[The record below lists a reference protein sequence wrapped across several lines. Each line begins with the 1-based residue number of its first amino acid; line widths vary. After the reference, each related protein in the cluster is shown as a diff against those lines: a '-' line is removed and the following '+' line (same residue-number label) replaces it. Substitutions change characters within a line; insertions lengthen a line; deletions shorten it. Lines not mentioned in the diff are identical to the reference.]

1 MHILITGLL
10 IAMTLFSAASSDAG
24 QAEVDALIDSQDPAL
39 RTSLTDYIKLQ
50 AMQLPVRPPA
60 PRSVEEWEAR
70 RKVIRGK
77 FLESLGLSPMP
88 PKTPLNARSMGTL
101 DRDGY
106 TVEKIVF
113 ESRPGFLVTG
123 NLYIPKGLKAPAPAV
138 LVVHGHAIDAKAA
151 HYQYVHVGLAKQGY
165 VSLAI
170 DGVGFGE
177 REPVGHR
184 SQAMP
189 YLVGQCIVGLELWDN
204 IRSLDYLCTRPEVD
218 KTKLGITGC
227 SGGGLQSA
235 YMIAVDD
242 RIKCAVPVDFTA
254 TYRAFI
260 GTGIVH
266 CICNHVPNVMRYA
279 DLADV
284 MAIYA
289 PRPLR
294 IIAGEFDNLFPPNS
308 ARQVYEEVREIYALY
323 GKEGNV
329 SFFVDDTPHGY
340 EPDKRV
346 SAFEWFNTWFKGDPH
361 AVHPDVTLETRET
374 LACYPDGKLPEGCET
389 VSTLAWK
396 QMVKAGNARARE
408 KLSSDELR
416 KAVVDDL
423 FGGFPGRCPID
434 ARNRGKAESERLT
447 VEKVTFKGEV
457 HMPIPALVLTP
468 KDGGKTHPAVIY
480 VDPLGKSHAARSERV
495 KALLDMGYTVIA
507 PDLRG
512 FGETYDPRASG
523 QGDPEFLWVTD
534 SILMGRHLFGMRVF
548 DVTRC
553 IDYLESRPDID
564 KSGIGVCGEG
574 IGGLLAVFSAAL
586 DGRLR
591 WVSASG
597 MVGSMTPE
605 REWLSGPFPWGP
617 LPGKYDKLPMC
628 AFVPNLLRYADVKD
642 IVSLAADRPVM
653 IERPVNGLGQELGE
667 AQVNRLFG
675 GLPGD
680 IMIARSDSSAESWL
694 KARRGD

>member
-1 MHILITGLL
+1 
-10 IAMTLFSAASSDAG
+10 MTLLFSASPSDAG
-24 QAEVDALIDSQDPAL
+24 QPEVDALIASQDSAL

-50 AMQLPVRPPA
+50 AMQVPVRQPV

-70 RKVIRGK
+70 RKVIRAR

-88 PKTPLNARSMGTL
+88 PKTPLKPRVMGTL

-123 NLYIPKGLKAPAPAV
+123 NLYVPKGLKGPAPGV

-165 VSLAI
+165 VVLAI

-177 REPVGHR
+177 RAPVGHR

-242 RIKCAVPVDFTA
+242 RIQCAVPVDFTA

-284 MAIYA
+284 MATYA

-294 IIAGEFDNLFPPNS
+294 IIAGEFDIIFPPNS

-323 GKEGNV
+323 GKEENV
-329 SFFVDDTPHGY
+329 SVFVDATPHGY
-340 EPDKRV
+340 EPGKRV
-346 SAFEWFNTWFKGDPH
+346 SAFQWFNTWFKGDPH
-361 AVHPDVTLETRET
+361 AVHPDVTLETKET

-389 VSTLAWK
+389 VSTLAWN
-396 QMVKAGNARARE
+396 QIVKHKNARAR
-408 KLSSDELR
+408 KQQSGDELR
-416 KAVVDDL
+416 KTIVDEL
-423 FGGFPGRCPID
+423 FGGFPGRSPLD
-434 ARNRGKAESERLT
+434 ARNRGKAENERFT
-447 VEKVTFKGEV
+447 IEKVTFKGEV

-468 KDGGKTHPAVIY
+468 KDGRKTHPAVVF
-480 VDPLGKSHAARSERV
+480 VDPAGKSHACASERV
-495 KALLDMGYTVIA
+495 TELLDMGYAVLA

-512 FGETYDPRASG
+512 FGETYDPRALG
-523 QGDPEFLWVTD
+523 QGDTDFLWVTD
-534 SILMGRHLFGMRVF
+534 TILMGRHLFGMRVF
-548 DVTRC
+548 DITRC
-553 IDYLESRPDID
+553 IDYLESRAGIEV
-564 KSGIGVCGEG
+564 SRIGVCGDG
-574 IGGLLAVFSAAL
+574 LGGMLAVFASAV
-586 DGRLR
+586 DERVQ
-591 WVSASG
+591 WVAASG
-597 MVGSMTPE
+597 MVGSMIPE
-605 REWLSGPFPWGP
+605 KEWLAGTFPWGP
-617 LPGKYDKLPMC
+617 LPGKYEALPMC
-628 AFVPNLLRYADVKD
+628 AFVPNLLKYADVAD
-642 IVSLAADRPVM
+642 VVALAADRPVM
-653 IERPVNGLGQELGE
+653 LERLVNGLGQELDDV
-667 AQVNRLFG
+667 QVNKLFG
-675 GLPGD
+675 GMDGQLA
-680 IMIARSDSSAESWL
+680 IERSDGPGVRSWL
-694 KARRGD
+694 ESRLGPVSN